1 MINQVTLVGRLT
13 KDPEVRYTPEGK
25 AVANVTL
32 AVSRNF
38 RDQAG
43 EYKTDFVYCIL
54 WGRQAEN
61 TALYCNKGS
70 IVGITG
76 RIATRKYENAEQKTV
91 YSTEIVAE
99 NVQFL
104 DKKRKEELS
113 EEMMQTEECEM

>member
-38 RDQAG
+38 RDQSG
-43 EYKTDFVYCIL
+43 EYKTDFVFCIL

-61 TALYCNKGS
+61 TALYCSKGS

-76 RIATRKYENAEQKTV
+76 RISTRKYENAEQKMIYT
-91 YSTEIVAE
+91 TEIVAE

-104 DKKRKEELS
+104 DRKRKEEES
-113 EEMMQTEECEM
+113 DEIVQIEECEV